1 MKRYNV
7 IVVYDK
13 EEEKL
18 LMCRRAKDPY
28 KGMLNFVGGKVEPN
42 ETEDD
47 SAYRE
52 LFEETGI
59 SRDDIELTRVMDF
72 KYYMADMELQVYA
85 GKLDKEIALVDEVN
99 PLIWIGRNEN
109 FCDMERFAG
118 NCNIEHILQ
127 MVEYDRK
134 NALKTRT
141 VSDGT

>member
-7 IVVYDK
+7 IVVYDRS
-13 EEEKL
+13 EEKL

-28 KGMLNFVGGKVEPN
+28 KGMLNFVGGKVEPD
-42 ETEDD
+42 EAEDD

-59 SRDDIELTRVMDF
+59 SRDDIVLSRVMDF
-72 KYYMADMELQVYA
+72 KYYMAGMELQVYS
-85 GKLDKEIALVDEVN
+85 GKLMKETRLVEEVN
-99 PLIWIGRNEN
+99 KLTWIDRNEN

-134 NALKTRT
+134 KSLKTRT
-141 VSDGT
+141 VPGET